1 MREIDSLEKV
11 ATLGPMYFERGQGDD
26 HEDVNVDSFINLD
39 DDDDIFKS
47 DHLMDGSAVAVH
59 ATRTPRV
66 K

>member
-1 MREIDSLEKV
+1 
-11 ATLGPMYFERGQGDD
+11 MYFERGQGDD
-26 HEDVNVDSFINLD
+26 HEDVNVDSFIKLDD

>member
-26 HEDVNVDSFINLD
+26 HEDVDSFINLD
-39 DDDDIFKS
+39 DDDDVFKS
-47 DHLMDGSAVAVH
+47 DHLMDGSAVAGH
-59 ATRTPRV
+59 AIRTPRV